1 VVEHFQLNIAGIGIE
16 LVSDFPMAV
25 EPAADKFY
33 APFRASGTAD
43 VSLTVTCG
51 KLPRTRRD
59 KALFDAQTGR
69 WRLFRPDGHYMFE
82 VFDTRPPHA
91 KVQVATVGPAWDE
104 GEVRVLPAADLKVGA
119 TATGSAGLQASLA
132 ASAAR
137 RPESAWSL
145 VRLMQPLGELLL
157 INRLSRGHGVLLHGL
172 AVIDQGRGL
181 VFVGR
186 SGAGKSTLAKLY
198 AETAPDVTILNDEH
212 IAVTRQDGRFW
223 VSGTPWP
230 GAHFTFSPQSAPLHR
245 VYVLEHAKA
254 NRVLAERPST
264 FCARLVQQMFVP
276 FWSHDGLAFALRFA
290 EELVAAVSAFRLGF
304 VNDSRVISFLRQEG

>member
-33 APFRASGTAD
+33 APFRAPGTAD

-51 KLPRTRRD
+51 KLPRRSRD
-59 KALFDAQTGR
+59 EVLFDAQTGR
-69 WRLFRPDGHYMFE
+69 WRLFRSDGHYMFE

-104 GEVRVLPAADLKVGA
+104 GEVRVLPAA
-119 TATGSAGLQASLA
+119 SE
-132 ASAAR
+132 AR

-212 IAVTRQDGRFW
+212 IAITREDGRFW

-245 VYVLEHAKA
+245 VYVLEHAEA

-276 FWSHDGLAFALRFA
+276 FWSHEGLAFALRFA